1 MSNKKSF
8 FKKYDWGA
16 YGYLLPALTIIAT
29 FHMLPVLYA
38 LVISMHNGGMTDY
51 FRKFVWFDNYKYIIT
66 NRHFWTSMWNTLY
79 YVLGSVPAQIF
90 FALFIA
96 ILLNHKLKG
105 LEGYRVIYFLPVV
118 TSINAIS
125 IVWNY
130 IYRKDG
136 IFNSVIGLVTGMP
149 GPNWLLDPNWAMP
162 AIIIMSVWKGLG
174 YNVIIFLA
182 GLQNVPP
189 SLYDAAKID
198 GAGRWTTFWNVTWPM
213 ISPTTFF
220 VFIMST
226 ISSFQVFA
234 QVYMMTGGGPQES
247 TTVVI
252 YYLYQL
258 AYVEHKM
265 GKASALAFILFL
277 IIFAVTMIQKRI
289 AAKKVHYS

>member
-1 MSNKKSF
+1 MNKKSF
-8 FKKYDWGA
+8 FKKYEWSA
-16 YGYLLPALTIIAT
+16 WAYLLPALAIIVT
-29 FHMLPVLYA
+29 FHMLPILYS
-38 LVISMHNGGMTDY
+38 LVISVHSGGMTDY
-51 FRKFVWFDNYKYIIT
+51 FKKDVGLSNYSYIIT
-66 NRHFWTSMWNTLY
+66 NKHFWYAMWNTVY
-79 YVLGSVPAQIF
+79 YVVGSVPIQIF
-90 FALFIA
+90 LSLFIA
-96 ILLNHKLKG
+96 ILLNQKIKN
-105 LEGYRVIYFLPVV
+105 LEMYRVIYFLPVI

-125 IVWNY
+125 IVWKY
-130 IYRKDG
+130 MYQKTG
-136 IFNSVIGLVTGMP
+136 IVNSVLGFLTGMP
-149 GPNWLLDPNWAMP
+149 GPDWLMDTFWAMP

-198 GAGRWTTFWNVTWPM
+198 GAGRWKTFWNVTWPL

-220 VFIMST
+220 VMIMST

-247 TTVVI
+247 TTVII

-265 GKASALAFILFL
+265 GKASALAFILFI
-277 IIFAVTMIQKRI
+277 IIFGITYIQKRVT
-289 AAKKVHYS
+289 ANRVHYN

>member
-1 MSNKKSF
+1 
-8 FKKYDWGA
+8 
-16 YGYLLPALTIIAT
+16 
-29 FHMLPVLYA
+29 
-38 LVISMHNGGMTDY
+38 
-51 FRKFVWFDNYKYIIT
+51 
-66 NRHFWTSMWNTLY
+66 
-79 YVLGSVPAQIF
+79 
-90 FALFIA
+90 
-96 ILLNHKLKG
+96 LLNQKIKG
-105 LEGYRVIYFLPVV
+105 IETYRIIYFLPVI

-130 IYRKDG
+130 MYRNDG
-136 IFNSVIGLVTGMP
+136 ILNSLFGLITGMP

-182 GLQNVPP
+182 GLQSVPP

-198 GAGRWTTFWNVTWPM
+198 GAGRWKTFWNVTWPM

-220 VFIMST
+220 VLIMST

-247 TTVVI
+247 TTVI
-252 YYLYQL
+252 IFYLYQL

-277 IIFAVTMIQKRI
+277 IIFAITYFQKKY
-289 AAKKVHYS
+289 AGKKVHYS